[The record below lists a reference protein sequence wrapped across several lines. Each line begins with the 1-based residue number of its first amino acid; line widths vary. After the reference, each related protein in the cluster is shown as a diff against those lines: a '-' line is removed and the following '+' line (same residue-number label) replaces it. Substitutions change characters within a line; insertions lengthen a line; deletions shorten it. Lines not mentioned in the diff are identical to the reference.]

1 MKNNELENSYTHNK
15 EKHRKI
21 ISKKLLN
28 SDSNVL
34 NECNNNIFSNKNKLS
49 NFNKYQLMS
58 SSIFNQSNSK
68 KNNALKKYNLKQ
80 NTNLNNTKRIKTI
93 NSKNNEKHNL
103 FLPSKISNLKGT
115 LSAYYS
121 NTKTSKKG
129 TKLDISKSEIQYPLN
144 YSKNDT
150 NKYKSNTNKNS
161 VLENVNKEIDLR
173 ISTKYKHKTNNNSTF
188 KQASNRS
195 CETNP
200 LKIF

>member
-121 NTKTSKKG
+121 NTKSNKIKG
-129 TKLDISKSEIQYPLN
+129 TKLNI
-144 YSKNDT
+144 
-150 NKYKSNTNKNS
+150 
-161 VLENVNKEIDLR
+161 
-173 ISTKYKHKTNNNSTF
+173 
-188 KQASNRS
+188 
-195 CETNP
+195 
-200 LKIF
+200 